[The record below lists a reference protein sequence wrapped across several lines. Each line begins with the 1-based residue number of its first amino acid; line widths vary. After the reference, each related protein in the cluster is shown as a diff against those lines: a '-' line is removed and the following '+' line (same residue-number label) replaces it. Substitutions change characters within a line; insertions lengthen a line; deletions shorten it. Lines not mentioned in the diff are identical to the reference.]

1 MSERIH
7 SDHRDPEM
15 FVPFFRKFFKT
26 VVFRLYF
33 YAWFSRNRADR
44 LESLEFLGRLG
55 RPDPKSDQH
64 QFSPNNIHTLLKE
77 KVMGIN
83 IVIGNGKRL
92 LFDIKFPQLPY
103 LFD

>member
-1 MSERIH
+1 MTKVCDILSERIH

-44 LESLEFLGRLG
+44 LESLEFLGRSG

-83 IVIGNGKRL
+83 NYSDRQWQKAFI
-92 LFDIKFPQLPY
+92 
-103 LFD
+103 